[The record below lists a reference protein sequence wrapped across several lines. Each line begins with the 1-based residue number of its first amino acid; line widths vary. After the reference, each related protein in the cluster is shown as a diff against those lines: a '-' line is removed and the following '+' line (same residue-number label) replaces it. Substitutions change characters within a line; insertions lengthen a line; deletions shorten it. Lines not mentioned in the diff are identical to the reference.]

1 MSKNLIMRC
10 LLLSWILLLITGYLP
25 GQNTIFYNTYH
36 FNDLNYGGDIIY
48 SSDSHYVAVGR
59 TYSMNVWETYKSFL
73 VKMDAEGDSLF
84 IRHFP
89 FGYPHITE
97 THDHHYC
104 IGTDYFN
111 YKMTRD
117 GDSVWQKPSEITGES
132 QWIEGIT
139 ATGNG
144 SFYTIST
151 EFELINQGDP
161 YGKVKQY
168 DSLGDFMASFGFHW
182 HYSYGTD
189 IGATPSGQVYGIAS
203 SQYGAVPFFL
213 KVGSPAVYLDTI
225 PNAAFDL
232 CILNDSM
239 LFLLGRY
246 DDKINLLRLNQDGQI
261 TGLAEDICPQP
272 AYQLCKLN
280 DSTLLVAGSNASGMR
295 LSQVTA
301 GLEMTGTVVLQ
312 DYPGHAIRELVYA
325 TDQKVAIVGDTGTV
339 NVNKTMFVMGLKIP
353 DFYSVVE
360 VMQAEKPVIYP
371 NPSDGIFYI
380 SIKDLVNIQQ
390 ARVFQLDGR
399 LIPGCVTHLSDRIL
413 IDLRRQKAG
422 IYFIRLGDGF
432 HCVTRKLVLI

>member
-1 MSKNLIMRC
+1 MKC
-10 LLLSWILLLITGYLP
+10 LHLLIVIMFMTGHLP
-25 GQNTIFYNTYH
+25 GQITEFYHTYH

-48 SSDSHYVAVGR
+48 TSDSHYVAVGR

-73 VKMDAEGDSLF
+73 IKMDADGDSLF
-84 IRHFP
+84 IRYFP
-89 FGYPHITE
+89 FGSPHITE
-97 THDHHYC
+97 THDHNYC

-117 GDSVWQKPSEITGES
+117 GDSIWHKPAYISGYS

-139 ATGNG
+139 ATDDG

-213 KVGSPAVYLDTI
+213 KVGSPTVYLDTI

-246 DDKINLLRLNQDGQI
+246 DDKMNLLRLNQDGQI

-280 DSTLLVAGSNASGMR
+280 DSTLLIAGSNESGMR
-295 LSQVTA
+295 LSQLTA
-301 GLEMTGTVVLQ
+301 DLELTGTVVLQ
-312 DYPGHAIRELVYA
+312 DYPGHAIRELVYV
-325 TDQKVAIVGDTGTV
+325 TDQKVALVGDTGTV
-339 NVNKTMFVMGLKIP
+339 NVNKIMYVMGLKIP
-353 DFYSVVE
+353 DLYSGIKAVKIE
-360 VMQAEKPVIYP
+360 EPVIYP
-371 NPSDGIFYI
+371 NPSDGIFI
-380 SIKDLVNIQQ
+380 IETKDHVKIKQ
-390 ARVFQLDGR
+390 ACVFQLDGR
-399 LIPGCVTHLSDRIL
+399 AITGCATHLSGRIL

-422 IYFIRLGDGF
+422 IYLIRLVDGF
-432 HCVTRKLVLI
+432 HSVTRKLVLI